1 MIIVSHFETCSWQ
14 VLLRRKNKEG
24 WVFFSFQFVCPLIHV
39 ADDSEM
45 TQQITISLSR
55 CII

>member
-24 WVFFSFQFVCPLIHV
+24 WGFFSFQFVCPLIHV